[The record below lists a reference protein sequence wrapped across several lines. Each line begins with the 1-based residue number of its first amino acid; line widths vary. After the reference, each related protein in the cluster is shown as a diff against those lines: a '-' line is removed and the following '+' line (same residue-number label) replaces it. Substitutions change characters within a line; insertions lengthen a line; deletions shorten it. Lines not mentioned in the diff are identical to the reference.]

1 MQVHICL
8 CPWVCVRWNREVE
21 INTLS
26 TMRLIAERMPVV
38 AASQR
43 ISPEVNDPPHLGATS
58 TW

>member
-1 MQVHICL
+1 MS
-8 CPWVCVRWNREVE
+8 VCVCVGLCAMEQ

-26 TMRLIAERMPVV
+26 TMRLIAERTPVV
-38 AASQR
+38 AARQR